1 MLMCCEVAEECC
13 RLPSS
18 LIYVAQV
25 VKECRGLPGSA
36 YIGVEKINTAG
47 REGNSALDKEGKWKG
62 TEDVSAH
69 FSSAAVLVGS
79 E

>member
-1 MLMCCEVAEECC
+1 MLMRCEVAEECC

-25 VKECRGLPGSA
+25 VKECRGLPDSV
-36 YIGVEKINTAG
+36 YVWVEKINTG
-47 REGNSALDKEGKWKG
+47 REGNNALDIEGKWKG

-69 FSSAAVLVGS
+69 FSTAAVLEGS

>member
-18 LIYVAQV
+18 LINVAQV
-25 VKECRGLPGSA
+25 VKECRGLPASV
-36 YIGVEKINTAG
+36 YVWVEKINTG
-47 REGNSALDKEGKWKG
+47 REGNNALDNEGKWKE

-69 FSSAAVLVGS
+69 FSSAAVLEGS